1 MTVTGVAY
9 RDLDANW
16 LSRGTEQD
24 AKSQALRNFEVRRRE
39 GRVDKAIDCKLDR
52 DGRDSS

>member
-1 MTVTGVAY
+1 MFYDIIQVTCVSVTEVAY

-39 GRVDKAIDCKLDR
+39 GK
-52 DGRDSS
+52 G

>member
-1 MTVTGVAY
+1 MRAIAQGDRDAFAIAAAVEGASVTGVAY

-24 AKSQALRNFEVRRRE
+24 AKSQVVLPRP
-39 GRVDKAIDCKLDR
+39 G
-52 DGRDSS
+52 